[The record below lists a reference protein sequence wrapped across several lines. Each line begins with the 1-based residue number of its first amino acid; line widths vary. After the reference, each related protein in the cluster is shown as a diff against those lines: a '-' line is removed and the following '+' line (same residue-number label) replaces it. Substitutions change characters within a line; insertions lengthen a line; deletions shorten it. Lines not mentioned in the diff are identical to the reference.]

1 MVSSIYQSRLTHD
14 DCPAQASLLQLSLWP
29 LTLSPQ
35 HPLLPPIEVPES
47 CQSPCPPHL
56 AQGTG
61 YAAGLPPH
69 TLGLPLIRCSP
80 LLMSPWQPHNQ
91 PPSFSV
97 YQVSRPS
104 PCNPSTRKDSH
115 NSEASAGEEYLSNQ
129 KTKPNPLPCKRT
141 DLKGLPT
148 RPSLRHRARRPP
160 VIVPHRP
167 SHSCSDLDVTI
178 YAWPLR
184 APGSSAISLAVV
196 QWCQCLL
203 HGFSWG
209 GVSQH
214 PFAPERPQ

>member
-1 MVSSIYQSRLTHD
+1 MYQSRLPHD

-29 LTLSPQ
+29 LTFSPE

-69 TLGLPLIRCSP
+69 TLGLPLIRCSS

-104 PCNPSTRKDSH
+104 PCNPSTWKDSH

-148 RPSLRHRARRPP
+148 RRSLRHRARRPP
-160 VIVPHRP
+160 VIRSSQAFSLLLRP
-167 SHSCSDLDVTI
+167 
-178 YAWPLR
+178 
-184 APGSSAISLAVV
+184 
-196 QWCQCLL
+196 
-203 HGFSWG
+203 
-209 GVSQH
+209 
-214 PFAPERPQ
+214 